1 VLFQSNQ
8 LARLLE
14 VHWGIGRLVTGSA
27 SMLLVGA
34 VILGG
39 ITRVG
44 QVASKVVP
52 TMCVLYIISS
62 GFVVL
67 SNYEVLPML
76 FASIFKSA
84 FAAESLIGGAVGVAF
99 KDVLI
104 TGVRRAAFSNEA
116 GIGTAAM
123 LHGAAKTKEPVRE
136 GLVAMLGPFIDT
148 NIICTLTGLVV
159 LSSGVGVEGSGVV
172 MTVNAFDQAMPGVG
186 KAVLGVVVTLFAVST
201 MVSYSYY
208 SLKCSRYLLGKK
220 FGDRYIYV
228 YLASIPVAAL
238 WSQDVVVNILDTAFA
253 LMAVPN
259 LIAALLLSRRVVV
272 ALKDYFLRM
281 EL

>member
-1 VLFQSNQ
+1 
-8 LARLLE
+8 
-14 VHWGIGRLVTGSA
+14 
-27 SMLLVGA
+27 
-34 VILGG
+34 
-39 ITRVG
+39 
-44 QVASKVVP
+44 
-52 TMCVLYIISS
+52 
-62 GFVVL
+62 
-67 SNYEVLPML
+67 ML

-104 TGVRRAAFSNEA
+104 TGVRRAAFSNET

-159 LSSGVGVEGSGVV
+159 LSSGVGAEGSGVV
-172 MTVNAFDQAMPGVG
+172 MTVNAFDQAIPGVG
-186 KAVLGVVVTLFAVST
+186 KVVLGVVVTLFAVST
-201 MVSYSYY
+201 MISYSYY
-208 SLKCSRYLLGKK
+208 SLKCSRYLLGNK
-220 FGDRYIYV
+220 FGDRYIYI

-259 LIAALLLSRRVVV
+259 LIAALLLSRKVVV

-281 EL
+281 QL